1 MDGYRVG
8 EVAALAGVSVRTM
21 HHYDEIGLLP
31 PSGRSGG
38 GYRLY
43 TAEDLRRLQ
52 QIMFYR
58 ELGFGLDDIA
68 AMLTDPNETT
78 DDHLRRQHR
87 LLRERLARHE
97 ELLRAI
103 EKEMEARQM
112 GISLTP
118 EEQLEIFGSDKFTGE
133 YAQEAEQRWGETDA
147 WKESQRRTSA
157 YSKQDWVE
165 IKSEDDAIR
174 ADFADAMARGVSAD
188 SAEAAAIA
196 ERHRRH
202 ISDRFYECAPEFHR
216 CLAEMYVADDRFRAN
231 YDDVAPG
238 LAHYVHDAIMAN
250 ADRG

>member
-31 PSGRSGG
+31 PSGRSSG

-68 AMLTDPNETT
+68 AMLADPNETT

-87 LLRERLARHE
+87 LLRERLAQHE

-118 EEQLEIFGSDKFTGE
+118 EEQLKIFGSDKFTGE
-133 YAQEAEQRWGETDA
+133 YTQEAEQRWGETDA

-165 IKSEDDAIR
+165 IKAEDDAIR
-174 ADFADAMARGVSAD
+174 ADFADAMARGVPAD
-188 SAEAAAIA
+188 SAEATAIA

-202 ISDRFYECAPEFHR
+202 ISDRFYACAPEFHR
-216 CLAEMYVADDRFRAN
+216 RLAELYVADGRFRAN

-238 LAHYVHDAIMAN
+238 LAHYVHDAIIAN
-250 ADRG
+250 GERG